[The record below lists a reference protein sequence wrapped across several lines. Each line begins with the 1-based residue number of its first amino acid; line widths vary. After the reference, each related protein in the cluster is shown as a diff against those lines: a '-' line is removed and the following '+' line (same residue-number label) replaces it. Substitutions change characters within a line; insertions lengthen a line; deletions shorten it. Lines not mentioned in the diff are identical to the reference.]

1 MVNFQLF
8 IFNFQFKNRTFALR
22 IRKTHTIDMIKN
34 IFCEADIEQLKQTI
48 AEGNVFVLTCH
59 AGPDGDAL
67 GSTLGMAHYLTAL
80 GKEATVIV
88 PDAFPDFLAWMPGSQ
103 EIVRF
108 DKHRDKAE
116 LLIAMA
122 DVVMAMDYNA
132 LSRVDDMGPMIAK
145 SKAKKVLVDHHLHPD
160 NFCDLNFSYPHLS
173 STCEVVFR
181 LIVAMGGYDTLTKA
195 ACECIYAGM
204 MTDTGCFSYGPC
216 TQEVYL
222 IISMLMQK
230 EINKDRIYNKVFNN
244 YSEGRLR
251 LMGYVLYEKM
261 RVFPEYHTALITL
274 SREEMA
280 RFDFTKGDTEG
291 LVNIPLQMKGIYFS
305 AFLRED
311 TEKDLIRVSL
321 RSQGTFPCNKFAAQY
336 FNGGGH
342 LNASGGQHGG
352 TLTEAIA
359 IFENALTEFPKP

>member
-1 MVNFQLF
+1 
-8 IFNFQFKNRTFALR
+8 
-22 IRKTHTIDMIKN
+22 MIKN
-34 IFCEADIEQLKQTI
+34 IFRADDLERLKTI
-48 AEGNVFVLTCH
+48 VCEGNFFVLTCH
-59 AGPDGDAL
+59 TGPDGDAL
-67 GSTLGMAHYLTAL
+67 GSTLGLANYLNTL
-80 GKEATVIV
+80 GKEALVIV
-88 PDAFPDFLAWMPGSQ
+88 PDAYPDFLAWMPGSQ
-103 EIVRF
+103 EILRF
-108 DKHRDKAE
+108 DKHREKAE
-116 LLIAMA
+116 LMIAMA
-122 DVVMAMDYNA
+122 DVIFAMDYNA
-132 LSRVDDMGPMIAK
+132 LSRVDDMGALVAK
-145 SKAKKVLVDHHLHPD
+145 SKAKKVLVDHHLSPE
-160 NFCDLNFSYPHLS
+160 NFCDLSFSYPQLS

-181 LIVAMGGYDTLTKA
+181 LIVAMGGYDQLGKA

-251 LMGYVLYEKM
+251 LMGYVLYEKL
-261 RVFPEYHTALITL
+261 RVFPDHHAALITL

-280 RFDFTKGDTEG
+280 RFDFNKGDSEG

-321 RSQGTFPCNKFAAQY
+321 RSQGTFACNKFAAQY

-342 LNASGGQHGG
+342 LNASGGQYNG
-352 TLTEAIA
+352 TLEEAIE
-359 IFENALTEFPKP
+359 IFEKALEEFK

>member
-1 MVNFQLF
+1 
-8 IFNFQFKNRTFALR
+8 
-22 IRKTHTIDMIKN
+22 MIKN
-34 IFCEADIEQLKQTI
+34 IFFKEEIERLREIIADGHL
-48 AEGNVFVLTCH
+48 FVLTCH

-67 GSTLGMAHYLTAL
+67 GSTLGMAHYLMAL
-80 GKEATVIV
+80 GKEAIIIV
-88 PDAFPDFLAWMPGSQ
+88 PDAFPDFLAWMPGAQ

-108 DKHRDKAE
+108 DKHREKAE
-116 LLIAMA
+116 LMIAMA
-122 DVVMAMDYNA
+122 DVVFAMDYNA
-132 LSRVDDMGPMIAK
+132 LNRVDDMGPMIAK
-145 SKAKKVLVDHHLHPD
+145 SKAKKILVDHHLQPD
-160 NFCDLNFSYPHLS
+160 NFCTLGFSFPQLS

-181 LIVAMGGYDTLTKA
+181 LIHAMEGYELLTKG
-195 ACECIYAGM
+195 ACECIYTGM

-230 EINKDRIYNKVFNN
+230 EINKDRIYNKVYNN

-261 RVFPEYHTALITL
+261 RVFPEHHTALITL

-280 RFDFTKGDTEG
+280 RFNFNKGDSEG

-311 TEKDLIRVSL
+311 TEKELIRVSL
-321 RSQGTFPCNKFAAQY
+321 RSQGTFPCNKFAAKY

-352 TLTEAIA
+352 TLQEAVE
-359 IFENALTEFPKP
+359 IFEKALEEFPKS

>member
-1 MVNFQLF
+1 
-8 IFNFQFKNRTFALR
+8 
-22 IRKTHTIDMIKN
+22 MIKN
-34 IFCEADIEQLKQTI
+34 IFRADDLERLKTI
-48 AEGNVFVLTCH
+48 VSEGNFFVLTCH
-59 AGPDGDAL
+59 TGPDGDAL
-67 GSTLGMAHYLTAL
+67 GSTLGLANYLNTL
-80 GKEATVIV
+80 GKEALVIV
-88 PDAFPDFLAWMPGSQ
+88 PDAYPDFLAWMPGSQ
-103 EIVRF
+103 EILRF
-108 DKHRDKAE
+108 DKHREKAE
-116 LLIAMA
+116 LMIAMA
-122 DVVMAMDYNA
+122 DVIFAMDYNA
-132 LSRVDDMGPMIAK
+132 LSRVDDMGALIAK
-145 SKAKKVLVDHHLHPD
+145 SKAKKVLVDHHLSPE
-160 NFCDLNFSYPHLS
+160 NFCDLSFSYPQLS

-181 LIVAMGGYDTLTKA
+181 LIVAMGGYDQLGKA

-222 IISMLMQK
+222 VISMLMQK

-261 RVFPEYHTALITL
+261 RVFPDHHAALITL

-280 RFDFTKGDTEG
+280 RFDFNKGDSEG

-321 RSQGTFPCNKFAAQY
+321 RSQGTFACNKFAAQY

-342 LNASGGQHGG
+342 LNASGGQYNG
-352 TLTEAIA
+352 TLEEAIE
-359 IFENALTEFPKP
+359 IFEKALEEFNKP

>member
-1 MVNFQLF
+1 MS
-8 IFNFQFKNRTFALR
+8 
-22 IRKTHTIDMIKN
+22 MIKN
-34 IFCEADIEQLKQTI
+34 LFKTEDIECLKAII
-48 AEGNVFVLTCH
+48 AEGSLFVLTCH

-67 GSTLGMAHYLTAL
+67 GSTLGMAHYLREL
-80 GKEATVIV
+80 GKEALVIV
-88 PDAFPDFLAWMPGSQ
+88 PDAFPDFLAWMPCAQ
-103 EIVRF
+103 DIVRF

-116 LLIAMA
+116 LMLAAA
-122 DVVMAMDYNA
+122 DVIFAMDYNA
-132 LSRVDDMGPMIAK
+132 LSRVDDMGALISK
-145 SKAKKVLVDHHLHPD
+145 SKAKKVLVDHHLQPD
-160 NFCDLNFSYPHLS
+160 SFCNLMFSYPQLS

-181 LIVAMGGYDTLTKA
+181 LVVAMEGYERLTKA

-204 MTDTGCFSYGPC
+204 VTDTGCFSYGPC

-230 EINKDRIYNKVFNN
+230 EINKDRIYNKIYNN

-251 LMGYVLYEKM
+251 LMGYVLYKKM

-274 SREEMA
+274 SREEMK
-280 RFDFTKGDTEG
+280 RFEFNKGDTEG

-321 RSQGTFPCNKFAAQY
+321 RSQGTFPCNKFAAKY
-336 FNGGGH
+336 FGGGGH
-342 LNASGGQHGG
+342 LNASGGQHNG
-352 TLTEAIA
+352 TLKEAIN
-359 IFENALTEFPKP
+359 IFEKAIEEFGNP

>member
-1 MVNFQLF
+1 
-8 IFNFQFKNRTFALR
+8 
-22 IRKTHTIDMIKN
+22 MIKN
-34 IFCEADIEQLKQTI
+34 IFKENDVERLKETI
-48 AEGNVFVLTCH
+48 RDNHFFVLTCH

-67 GSTLGMAHYLTAL
+67 GSTLSMAHYLGAL
-80 GKEATVIV
+80 GKEAVVVV
-88 PDAFPDFLAWMPGSQ
+88 PDAYPDFLAWMPASQ

-108 DKHRDKAE
+108 DKSREKAE
-116 LLIAMA
+116 LMIAAA
-122 DVVMAMDYNA
+122 DVIFAMDYNA
-132 LSRVDDMGPMIAK
+132 LSRVDDMGGLIG
-145 SKAKKVLVDHHLHPD
+145 KAKAVKVLIDHHLQPD
-160 NFCDLNFSYPHLS
+160 HFCDLAFSYPHLS

-181 LIVAMGGYDTLTKA
+181 LVLAMDGYDVLTKA

-222 IISMLMQK
+222 IISMLIQK
-230 EINKDRIYNKVFNN
+230 DINKDRIYNKVFNN

-251 LMGYVLYEKM
+251 LMGYVLYEKL
-261 RVFPEYHTALITL
+261 RVYTESRSSLITL

-280 RFDFTKGDTEG
+280 RFDFNKGDTEG
-291 LVNIPLQMKGIYFS
+291 LVNIPLQMKNVYFS

-342 LNASGGQHGG
+342 LNASGGQFYG
-352 TLTEAIA
+352 TLQEAVEV
-359 IFENALTEFPKP
+359 FEKALVEFGNP

>member
-1 MVNFQLF
+1 
-8 IFNFQFKNRTFALR
+8 
-22 IRKTHTIDMIKN
+22 MIKN
-34 IFCEADIEQLKQTI
+34 IFKTDDITRLEAII
-48 AEGNVFVLTCH
+48 AEGKFFVLTCH

-67 GSTLGMAHYLTAL
+67 GSTLGMAHYLQTL
-80 GKEATVIV
+80 GKEAVVIV
-88 PDAFPDFLAWMPGSQ
+88 PDAYPDFLAWMPGSQ

-116 LLIAMA
+116 LMIAMA
-122 DVVMAMDYNA
+122 DIIFAMDYNA
-132 LSRVDDMGPMIAK
+132 LSRVDDMGPLIEK
-145 SKAKKVLVDHHLHPD
+145 SKATRVLIDHHLSPD
-160 NFCDLNFSYPHLS
+160 KFCALSFSYPQLT

-181 LIVAMGGYDTLTKA
+181 LVVAMEGYDQLTKA

-230 EINKDRIYNKVFNN
+230 EINKDRIYNKIFNN

-261 RVFPEYHTALITL
+261 RVFPEHHAALITL

-280 RFDFTKGDTEG
+280 RFDFNKGDTEG

-321 RSQGTFPCNKFAAQY
+321 RSQGTFPCNKFAARY
-336 FNGGGH
+336 FTGGGH
-342 LNASGGQHGG
+342 LNASGGQHYG
-352 TLTEAIA
+352 TLQEAITL
-359 IFENALTEFPKP
+359 FEQALEEFPKP

>member
-1 MVNFQLF
+1 
-8 IFNFQFKNRTFALR
+8 
-22 IRKTHTIDMIKN
+22 MIEN
-34 IFCEADIEQLKQTI
+34 IFKSNDIERLVEI
-48 AEGNVFVLTCH
+48 IGENNFFVLTCH

-67 GSTLGMAHYLTAL
+67 GSTLGMAQYLKTL
-80 GKEATVIV
+80 GKETAVVI
-88 PDAFPDFLAWMPGSQ
+88 PDAFPDFLAWLPESQ

-108 DKHRDKAE
+108 DKYPEKAK
-116 LLIAMA
+116 LMIATA
-122 DVVMAMDYNA
+122 DVIVAMDYNA
-132 LSRVDDMGPMIAK
+132 LNRVDDMGEVIG
-145 SKAKKVLVDHHLHPD
+145 KAKGTKVLVDHHLQPD
-160 NFCDLNFSYPHLS
+160 HFCDLEFSYPQLS

-181 LIVAMGGYDTLTKA
+181 LVYAMGGYDQLTKA

-222 IISMLMQK
+222 IISMLLQK

-261 RVFPEYHTALITL
+261 RVFPEHHAALITL

-280 RFDFTKGDTEG
+280 RFNFNKGDSEG

-321 RSQGTFPCNKFAAQY
+321 RSQGTFPCNKFAAHY

-342 LNASGGQHGG
+342 LNASGGQHDG
-352 TLTEAIA
+352 TLQEAVA
-359 IFENALTEFPKP
+359 IFENALQEFPKL

>member
-1 MVNFQLF
+1 
-8 IFNFQFKNRTFALR
+8 
-22 IRKTHTIDMIKN
+22 MIKN
-34 IFCEADIEQLKQTI
+34 IFRADDLERLKTI
-48 AEGNVFVLTCH
+48 VSEGNFFVLTCH
-59 AGPDGDAL
+59 TGPDGDAL
-67 GSTLGMAHYLTAL
+67 GSTLGFANYLNTL
-80 GKEATVIV
+80 GKEALVIV
-88 PDAFPDFLAWMPGSQ
+88 PDAYPDFLAWMPGSQ
-103 EIVRF
+103 EILRF
-108 DKHRDKAE
+108 DKHREKAE
-116 LLIAMA
+116 LMIAMA
-122 DVVMAMDYNA
+122 DVIFAMDYNA
-132 LSRVDDMGPMIAK
+132 LSRVDDMGALIAK
-145 SKAKKVLVDHHLHPD
+145 SKAKKVLVDHHLSPE
-160 NFCDLNFSYPHLS
+160 NFCDLSFSYPQLS

-181 LIVAMGGYDTLTKA
+181 LIVAMGGYDQLGKA

-251 LMGYVLYEKM
+251 LMGYVLYEKL
-261 RVFPEYHTALITL
+261 RVFPDHHAALITL

-280 RFDFTKGDTEG
+280 RFDFNKGDSEG

-321 RSQGTFPCNKFAAQY
+321 RSQGTFACNKFAAQY

-342 LNASGGQHGG
+342 LNASGGQYNG
-352 TLTEAIA
+352 TLEEAIE
-359 IFENALTEFPKP
+359 IFEKALEEFK

>member
-1 MVNFQLF
+1 
-8 IFNFQFKNRTFALR
+8 
-22 IRKTHTIDMIKN
+22 MIKN
-34 IFCEADIEQLKQTI
+34 IFKTDDITRLEAII
-48 AEGNVFVLTCH
+48 AEGKFFVLTCH

-67 GSTLGMAHYLTAL
+67 GSTLGLAHYLQTL
-80 GKEATVIV
+80 GKEAVVIV
-88 PDAFPDFLAWMPGSQ
+88 PDAYPDFLAWMPGSQ

-108 DKHRDKAE
+108 DKYRDKAE
-116 LLIAMA
+116 LMIAMA
-122 DVVMAMDYNA
+122 DIIFAMDYNA
-132 LSRVDDMGPMIAK
+132 LSRVDDMGPLIEK
-145 SKAKKVLVDHHLHPD
+145 SKATRVLIDHHLSPD
-160 NFCDLNFSYPHLS
+160 KFCALSFSYPQLT

-181 LIVAMGGYDTLTKA
+181 LVVAMEGYDQLTKA

-230 EINKDRIYNKVFNN
+230 EINKDRIYNKIFNN

-261 RVFPEYHTALITL
+261 RVFPEHHAALITL

-280 RFDFTKGDTEG
+280 RFDFNKGDTEG

-321 RSQGTFPCNKFAAQY
+321 RSQGTFPCNKFAARY
-336 FNGGGH
+336 FTGGGH
-342 LNASGGQHGG
+342 LNASGGQHYG
-352 TLTEAIA
+352 TLQEAITL
-359 IFENALTEFPKP
+359 FEQALEEFPKP

>member
-1 MVNFQLF
+1 
-8 IFNFQFKNRTFALR
+8 
-22 IRKTHTIDMIKN
+22 MIKN
-34 IFCEADIEQLKQTI
+34 IFDTRDIERLKEI
-48 AEGNVFVLTCH
+48 INEGSFFVLTCH
-59 AGPDGDAL
+59 TGPDGDAL
-67 GSTLGMAHYLTAL
+67 GSTLGFAHYLRAL
-80 GKEATVIV
+80 GKEALVVV
-88 PDAFPDFLAWMPGSQ
+88 PDAYPDFLAWMPGAQ
-103 EIVRF
+103 DILRV
-108 DKHRDKAE
+108 DKHSDKAG
-116 LLIAMA
+116 LMVAMA
-122 DVVMAMDYNA
+122 DVIFAMDYNA
-132 LSRVDDMGPMIAK
+132 LSRVDDIGPMIAK
-145 SKAKKVLVDHHLHPD
+145 SKAQKVLVDHHLHPD
-160 NFCDLNFSYPHLS
+160 HFCDLSFSYPQLS

-181 LIVAMGGYDTLTKA
+181 LVVAMGGYEQLTKA

-261 RVFPEYHTALITL
+261 RVFPEHHAALITL

-280 RFDFTKGDTEG
+280 RFNFNKGDSEG
-291 LVNIPLQMKGIYFS
+291 LVNIPLQMKGIHFS

-321 RSQGTFPCNKFAAQY
+321 RSQGTFPCNKFAAIY
-336 FNGGGH
+336 FSGGGH
-342 LNASGGQHGG
+342 LNASGGQHSG
-352 TLTEAIA
+352 TLQEAIA
-359 IFENALTEFPKP
+359 LFEQALEEFPHP

>member
-1 MVNFQLF
+1 MIENVFNIDDIKRLEAIIGESNF
-8 IFNFQFKNRTFALR
+8 
-22 IRKTHTIDMIKN
+22 
-34 IFCEADIEQLKQTI
+34 
-48 AEGNVFVLTCH
+48 FVLTCH

-67 GSTLGMAHYLTAL
+67 GSTLGMAHYLREL
-80 GKEATVIV
+80 GKEAMVVV
-88 PDAFPDFLAWMPGSQ
+88 PDAFPDFLAWMPGAQ

-116 LLIAMA
+116 LLLAMA
-122 DVVMAMDYNA
+122 DTIFVMDYNA
-132 LSRVDDMGPMIAK
+132 LSRVDDMGPLIGK
-145 SKAKKVLVDHHLHPD
+145 SKAKKVLVDHHLQPES
-160 NFCDLNFSYPHLS
+160 FCSLSFSYPRLS

-181 LIVAMGGYDTLTKA
+181 LIVAMGGYERLSKS
-195 ACECIYAGM
+195 ACECIYTGM

-251 LMGYVLYEKM
+251 LMGYVLYKKM
-261 RVFPEYHTALITL
+261 RVFPEHHAALITL

-280 RFDFTKGDTEG
+280 RFNFNKGDSEG

-336 FNGGGH
+336 FSGGGH
-342 LNASGGQHGG
+342 LNASGGQHNGM
-352 TLTEAIA
+352 LQEAIE
-359 IFENALTEFPKP
+359 IFEKGLVEFNMP

>member
-1 MVNFQLF
+1 
-8 IFNFQFKNRTFALR
+8 
-22 IRKTHTIDMIKN
+22 MIKN
-34 IFCEADIEQLKQTI
+34 IFNETDVERLKATI
-48 AEGNVFVLTCH
+48 RDNNFFVLTCH

-67 GSTLGMAHYLTAL
+67 GSTLSMAHYLKVL
-80 GKEATVIV
+80 GKEAVV
-88 PDAFPDFLAWMPGSQ
+88 VAPDAYPDFLAWMPDSQ

-108 DKHRDKAE
+108 DKARDKAE
-116 LLIAMA
+116 LMIAAA
-122 DVVMAMDYNA
+122 DVIFAMDYNA
-132 LSRVDDMGPMIAK
+132 LSRVDDMGALIGK
-145 SKAKKVLVDHHLHPD
+145 SKAVKVLIDHHLQPD
-160 NFCDLNFSYPHLS
+160 SFCDLTFSYPHLS

-181 LIVAMGGYDTLTKA
+181 LILAMDGYDVLTKA

-216 TQEVYL
+216 TQEVYV

-261 RVFPEYHTALITL
+261 HVFPEQHAALITL

-280 RFDFTKGDTEG
+280 RFNFVKGDTEG

-305 AFLRED
+305 VFLRED

-321 RSQGTFPCNKFAAQY
+321 RSQGTFPCNKFSAQY

-342 LNASGGQHGG
+342 LNASGGQHHG
-352 TLTEAIA
+352 TLDEAIA
-359 IFENALTEFPKP
+359 VFEQAITEFPMP

>member
-1 MVNFQLF
+1 
-8 IFNFQFKNRTFALR
+8 
-22 IRKTHTIDMIKN
+22 MIKN
-34 IFCEADIEQLKQTI
+34 IFRTADTERLTEII
-48 AEGNVFVLTCH
+48 REGSTFVLTCH

-67 GSTLGMAHYLTAL
+67 GSTLGMAHYLKVL
-80 GKEATVIV
+80 GKEAIVIV
-88 PDAFPDFLAWMPGSQ
+88 PDAYPDFFAWMPGAQ
-103 EIVRF
+103 EILRF
-108 DKHRDKAE
+108 DKYREKVE
-116 LLIAMA
+116 LMIAMA
-122 DVVMAMDYNA
+122 DVIFAMDYNA
-132 LSRVDDMGPMIAK
+132 LNRVDDMGPLIDK
-145 SKAKKVLVDHHLHPD
+145 SKARKVLVDHHLQPER
-160 NFCDLNFSYPHLS
+160 FCDLMFSYSQLS

-181 LIVAMGGYDTLTKA
+181 LVVAMGGYEQLTKA

-261 RVFPEYHTALITL
+261 RVFPEHHAALITL
-274 SREEMA
+274 SRKEMQ
-280 RFDFTKGDTEG
+280 RFDFNKGDSEG
-291 LVNIPLQMKGIYFS
+291 LVNIPLQMKGVYFS

-321 RSQGTFPCNKFAAQY
+321 RSQGTFPCNKFAARY

-342 LNASGGQHGG
+342 LNASGGQYGG
-352 TLTEAIA
+352 TLAEAVA
-359 IFENALTEFPKP
+359 LFEKALEEFGKA

>member
-1 MVNFQLF
+1 
-8 IFNFQFKNRTFALR
+8 
-22 IRKTHTIDMIKN
+22 MIKN
-34 IFCEADIEQLKQTI
+34 IFRTADIEGLERLI
-48 AEGNVFVLTCH
+48 AEGSFFVLTCH

-67 GSTLGMAHYLTAL
+67 GSTLGLAHYLKSL
-80 GKEATVIV
+80 GKEALVIV
-88 PDAFPDFLAWMPGSQ
+88 PDAYPDFLAWMPDSQ
-103 EIVRF
+103 EILRF
-108 DKHRDKAE
+108 DKHSEKAE
-116 LLIAMA
+116 LMIAMA
-122 DVVMAMDYNA
+122 DVIFAMDYNA
-132 LSRVDDMGPMIAK
+132 LNRVDDMGELIGKA
-145 SKAKKVLVDHHLHPD
+145 KAKKVLVDHHLQPD
-160 NFCDLNFSYPHLS
+160 TFCDICFSYPQLS

-181 LIVAMGGYDTLTKA
+181 LILAMNGYDQLTKA
-195 ACECIYAGM
+195 ACECLYAGM

-230 EINKDRIYNKVFNN
+230 EINKDRIYNKVYNN

-251 LMGYVLYEKM
+251 LMGYVLYKKL
-261 RVFPEYHTALITL
+261 RVFPELHAALITL
-274 SREEMA
+274 SREEMQ
-280 RFDFTKGDTEG
+280 RFDFNKGDTEG

-342 LNASGGQHGG
+342 LNASGGQHNG
-352 TLTEAIA
+352 TLSEAITL
-359 IFENALTEFPKP
+359 FEEALESFNKA

>member
-1 MVNFQLF
+1 
-8 IFNFQFKNRTFALR
+8 
-22 IRKTHTIDMIKN
+22 MIKN
-34 IFCEADIEQLKQTI
+34 IFNTPDVEKLQALIAD
-48 AEGNVFVLTCH
+48 GNTFVLTCH

-80 GKEATVIV
+80 GKEAIVIA
-88 PDAFPDFLAWMPGSQ
+88 PDAYPDFLAWMPGSQ

-108 DKHRDKAE
+108 DKHREKAE
-116 LLIAMA
+116 LMIAMA
-122 DVVMAMDYNA
+122 DVIFAMDYNA
-132 LSRVDDMGPMIAK
+132 LSRVDDMGALIAK
-145 SKAKKVLVDHHLHPD
+145 AKAKKVLVDHHLQPD
-160 NFCDLNFSYPHLS
+160 AFCDLSFSFPQLS

-181 LIVAMGGYDTLTKA
+181 LVVAMEGYDVLTKA

-261 RVFPEYHTALITL
+261 RVFPEHHAALITL

-280 RFDFTKGDTEG
+280 RFDFNKGDTEG

-311 TEKDLIRVSL
+311 TEKDNLIRVSL
-321 RSQGTFPCNKFAAQY
+321 RSQGTFPCNKFAAKY

-342 LNASGGQHGG
+342 LNASGGQHRG
-352 TLTEAIA
+352 TLQEATA
-359 IFENALTEFPKP
+359 IFEEAIETFNKP

>member
-1 MVNFQLF
+1 
-8 IFNFQFKNRTFALR
+8 
-22 IRKTHTIDMIKN
+22 MIEN
-34 IFCEADIEQLKQTI
+34 IFKSNDIERLVEI
-48 AEGNVFVLTCH
+48 IGENNFFVLTCH

-67 GSTLGMAHYLTAL
+67 GSTLGMAQYLKTL
-80 GKEATVIV
+80 GKETAVVI
-88 PDAFPDFLAWMPGSQ
+88 PDAFPDFLAWLPESQ

-108 DKHRDKAE
+108 DKHPEKAK
-116 LLIAMA
+116 LMIATA
-122 DVVMAMDYNA
+122 DVIVAMDYNA
-132 LSRVDDMGPMIAK
+132 LSRVDDMGEVIG
-145 SKAKKVLVDHHLHPD
+145 KAKGTKVLVDHHLQPD
-160 NFCDLNFSYPHLS
+160 HFCNLEFSYPQLS

-181 LIVAMGGYDTLTKA
+181 LVYAMGGYDQLTKA

-222 IISMLMQK
+222 IISMLLQK

-261 RVFPEYHTALITL
+261 RVFPEHHAALITL

-280 RFDFTKGDTEG
+280 RFNFNKGDSEG

-321 RSQGTFPCNKFAAQY
+321 RSQGTFPCNKFAAHY

-342 LNASGGQHGG
+342 LNASGGQHDG
-352 TLTEAIA
+352 TLQEAVA
-359 IFENALTEFPKP
+359 IFENALQEFLKP

>member
-1 MVNFQLF
+1 
-8 IFNFQFKNRTFALR
+8 
-22 IRKTHTIDMIKN
+22 MIKN
-34 IFCEADIEQLKQTI
+34 IFNDADIERLRGVI
-48 AEGNVFVLTCH
+48 AEGSMFVLTCH

-67 GSTLGMAHYLTAL
+67 GSTLAMAHYLMAL

-88 PDAFPDFLAWMPGSQ
+88 PDAFPDFLAWMPGAQ

-116 LLIAMA
+116 LIIAMA

-132 LSRVDDMGPMIAK
+132 LSRVNEMGPAIEK
-145 SKAKKVLVDHHLHPD
+145 SKAKKVLIDHHLQPD
-160 NFCDLNFSYPHLS
+160 SFCDLNFSFPKLS
-173 STCEVVFR
+173 STCEVAFR
-181 LIVAMGGYDTLTKA
+181 LVVAMGGYDLLTKA

-204 MTDTGCFSYGPC
+204 MTDTGSFSYGPC

-230 EINKDRIYNKVFNN
+230 EINKERIYNKVFNN

-251 LMGYVLYEKM
+251 MMGYVLYEKM
-261 RVFPEYHTALITL
+261 RVFPEHHTALITL
-274 SREEMA
+274 TREEMA
-280 RFDFTKGDTEG
+280 RFDFNKGDTEG

-321 RSQGTFPCNKFAAQY
+321 RSQGTFPCNKFAGQY

-352 TLTEAIA
+352 TLQEAVE
-359 IFENALTEFPKP
+359 IFEKALEEFPKP

>member
-1 MVNFQLF
+1 
-8 IFNFQFKNRTFALR
+8 
-22 IRKTHTIDMIKN
+22 MIKN
-34 IFCEADIEQLKQTI
+34 IFKTDDITRLEAII
-48 AEGNVFVLTCH
+48 AEGKFFVLTCH

-67 GSTLGMAHYLTAL
+67 GSTLGMAHYLQTL
-80 GKEATVIV
+80 GKEAVVIV
-88 PDAFPDFLAWMPGSQ
+88 PDAYPDFLAWMPGSQ

-116 LLIAMA
+116 LMIAMA
-122 DVVMAMDYNA
+122 DIIFAMDYNA
-132 LSRVDDMGPMIAK
+132 LSRVDDMGPLIEK
-145 SKAKKVLVDHHLHPD
+145 SKATRVLIDHHLSPD
-160 NFCDLNFSYPHLS
+160 KFCALSFSYPQLT

-181 LIVAMGGYDTLTKA
+181 LVVAMEGYDQLTKA

-230 EINKDRIYNKVFNN
+230 EINKDRIYNKIFNN

-261 RVFPEYHTALITL
+261 RVFPEHHAALIML

-280 RFDFTKGDTEG
+280 RFDFNKGDTEG

-321 RSQGTFPCNKFAAQY
+321 RSQGTFPCNKFAARY
-336 FNGGGH
+336 FTGGGH
-342 LNASGGQHGG
+342 LNASGGQHHG
-352 TLTEAIA
+352 TLQEAITL
-359 IFENALTEFPKP
+359 FEQALEEFPKP